1 MTTAPGPMTLAAW
14 EQALERVTSAPDVL
28 VIQVDPAWFTDPTW
42 ADVRDGLDL
51 LLFRRTFGASG
62 PFSLRRMMLY
72 DPPSDT
78 GGDATRYQRAVAEH
92 GEWTRRVRRQLAA
105 CGAAGSAGKAMPAG
119 QDYEVRQLILD
130 RVGAA
135 QPPPIPDGIWFGNA
149 PGTATAAW
157 ATPGLIPL
165 DPHEDQIIGPHRDRN
180 PLWQGAFLD

>member
-1 MTTAPGPMTLAAW
+1 MTLADW
-14 EQALERVTSAPDVL
+14 EQALEHVNTAPNVL
-28 VIQVDPAWFTDPTW
+28 VIQVAPAWFTDTDW
-42 ADVRDGLDL
+42 AAVRDRLDL
-51 LLFRRTFGASG
+51 RLFRRTLGTAD

-72 DPPSDT
+72 DPPSNL
-78 GGDATRYQRAVAEH
+78 GGDPAHYQRAAAAH
-92 GEWTRRVRRQLAA
+92 ADWIRRVRRQLAA
-105 CGAAGSAGKAMPAG
+105 CGATGSAGKALPAG

-135 QPPPIPDGIWFGNA
+135 PPPPIPDGIWFRDPPA
-149 PGTATAAW
+149 AAATAW